1 MKVTVFPSSEI
12 SVFSTVA
19 FSTVGVWLDIYSIP
33 SGSSSVIVIV
43 LPLYLLSL
51 LADVRIIEYSYSFV
65 FQSGSAEVSTLDIVA
80 DLETVKSGCLTGF
93 LESP

>member
-1 MKVTVFPSSEI
+1 MKVTVFPSSET
-12 SVFSTVA
+12 SA
-19 FSTVGVWLDIYSIP
+19 FSNFAFLTVGFCSGTYSIP

-65 FQSGSAEVSTLDIVA
+65 FQSGSAEVSTLDVVA